1 MRFRYFNS
9 KYTII
14 YNIYRSMSHFI
25 NMAKNC
31 YIEYNKSGIERLKQ
45 AVKLI
50 EFLENRKWM
59 NDNTIHN

>member
-1 MRFRYFNS
+1 M
-9 KYTII
+9 
-14 YNIYRSMSHFI
+14 
-25 NMAKNC
+25 KNFLKHYELC
-31 YIEYNKSGIERLKQ
+31 VNNVSGIERLKQ